1 MIDIS
6 QRALSSI
13 ESGENFVTSET
24 FDKLMMVFEI
34 SSEEFFS
41 TNKYKTAEE
50 LLQMITLNLAK
61 LNNNAEKLS
70 IVLNLTNSLLKK

>member
-34 SSEEFFS
+34 TSEEFFS

-61 LNNNAEKLS
+61 LNNNTEKLS

>member
-61 LNNNAEKLS
+61 LNNNTEKLS